1 MENKKCKDCGNS
13 IEYYAKGLCKKCYY
27 RNYMGEYLKRNPD
40 KLKIIRKTTKEWV
53 KRNRKRYNKYHNEY
67 YHKKIKGRE
76 KNE

>member
-1 MENKKCKDCGNS
+1 
-13 IEYYAKGLCKKCYY
+13 
-27 RNYMGEYLKRNPD
+27 MGEYLKRNPD